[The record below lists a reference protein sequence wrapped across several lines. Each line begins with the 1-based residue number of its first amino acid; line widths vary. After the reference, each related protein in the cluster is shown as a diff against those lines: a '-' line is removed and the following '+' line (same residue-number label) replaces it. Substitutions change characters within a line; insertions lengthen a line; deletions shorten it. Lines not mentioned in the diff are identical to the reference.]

1 MRSSDKERK
10 RDKSVAQGHQK
21 KRQDVCPASF
31 YSLKENHLY
40 LEVIFF
46 IIDGVLQYQGFQGRF
61 QGYG

>member
-1 MRSSDKERK
+1 MTEIMPVPRNLSFTVLPAESL
-10 RDKSVAQGHQK
+10 
-21 KRQDVCPASF
+21 CPASF

>member
-1 MRSSDKERK
+1 MSRLFLQSERT
-10 RDKSVAQGHQK
+10 
-21 KRQDVCPASF
+21 F